1 MSEKPKCPGCG
12 ADMELVHLCNAAFCY
27 VCKCGWDSPVGIDS
41 ESAFRMAM
49 RRTELKNRVLTLEEV
64 EAYCEG
70 GADVTPLWYERK
82 DHSDIN
88 RWMVIDLPELAFGSA
103 ATVKRLVNSPFFEST
118 YGEKWRCWL
127 RKPTNEEMEGT
138 PWEENRA

>member
-12 ADMELVHLCNAAFCY
+12 ADMELMLLCCNSAFYYACA
-27 VCKCGWDSPVGIDS
+27 KCGWDSPTGIDS

-49 RRTELKNRVLTLEEV
+49 RRAEPKNRVLTLEEV

-70 GADVTPLWYERK
+70 GADAAPLWYEGK
-82 DHSDIN
+82 DHGNVN
-88 RWMVIDLPELAFGSA
+88 RWMVIDIPELTFGST
-103 ATVKRLVNSPFFEST
+103 ATVKRLVNSPLFEPI

-127 RKPTNEEMEGT
+127 RKPTKEEMEGT
-138 PWEENRA
+138 PWEN